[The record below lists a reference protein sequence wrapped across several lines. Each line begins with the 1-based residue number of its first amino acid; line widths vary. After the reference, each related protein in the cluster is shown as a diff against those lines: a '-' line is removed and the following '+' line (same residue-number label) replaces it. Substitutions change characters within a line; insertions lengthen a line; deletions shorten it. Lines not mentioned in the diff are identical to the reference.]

1 MGLWGLYCC
10 HSPHRWVQIACPRL
24 SIDWGEAFGKPL
36 LTPYEVSSP
45 RCISGG
51 PLPALQVALSPLSP
65 PRRQRWLLGT
75 SSGNSRTPWTSMPV
89 NPWDRGRPI
98 AQHSQPRWAL
108 GGWESLLYPLVL
120 GAVCHKR
127 HPVACSLESRA
138 GAHAAPSIRAQVAP
152 SLLTPCLSP
161 QEKPLTTPSLKNGTE
176 GSRSAHPPEDTATS

>member
-1 MGLWGLYCC
+1 M
-10 HSPHRWVQIACPRL
+10 HFRRTPPSTASDTQ
-24 SIDWGEAFGKPL
+24 PL
-36 LTPYEVSSP
+36 IPSSQ
-45 RCISGG
+45 
-51 PLPALQVALSPLSP
+51 AAVALGDIEWQQPYPMDFYASQS
-65 PRRQRWLLGT
+65 LG
-75 SSGNSRTPWTSMPV
+75 PWTANRS
-89 NPWDRGRPI
+89 
-98 AQHSQPRWAL
+98 AQPAQVGA